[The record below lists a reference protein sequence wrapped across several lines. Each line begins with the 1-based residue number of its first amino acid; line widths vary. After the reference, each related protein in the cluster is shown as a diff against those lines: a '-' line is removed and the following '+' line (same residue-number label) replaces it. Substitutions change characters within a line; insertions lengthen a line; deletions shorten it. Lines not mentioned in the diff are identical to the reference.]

1 MSYTKEERLATARH
15 VRQREVVL
23 EESSAKVNDAAN
35 RILELAD
42 QLHLT
47 WDEFERAILVVKKR
61 GRIRY
66 SDL

>member
-1 MSYTKEERLATARH
+1 MPYAKEERLAAARH
-15 VRQREVVL
+15 VRQREVAL
-23 EESSAKVNDAAN
+23 EESHARVNDAAN

-47 WDEFERAILVVKKR
+47 WDEFERVVLVVKKR
-61 GRIRY
+61 GCIRC